1 MSETIGLSLK
11 EVIETLLEY
20 GKGKGQIPDI
30 PRFFILV
37 ILSHILNKKFG
48 FRINWRMFVEKWSV
62 NAPPRREP
70 LWLYVI
76 KYLSNLNSRT
86 EIVTQV
92 SKRKVLEK

>member
-1 MSETIGLSLK
+1 MSSELGIGLK

-20 GKGKGQIPDI
+20 SKGKGQIPDL

-37 ILSHILNKKFG
+37 NLSKILEKYGVK
-48 FRINWRMFVEKWSV
+48 INWKLLLEYWSV
-62 NAPPRREP
+62 NSPPVREP

-92 SKRKVLEK
+92 SKRKMLEK